1 MPPINTAN
9 LPWACM
15 GDSTAQRLVSKYL
28 LRNSISITVADWL
41 ICNSTYDLEPEAF
54 TLAQTLLP
62 VGPLLA
68 SNRQANTAGHF
79 WPEDS
84 TCLEWL
90 DQQPACSVIY
100 VAFGSFT
107 ISPLGQMMP
116 TPRGFKRGSPLVGW
130 APQQKVLSHPVESY
144 ALVAA
149 EGKAE
154 IVNHMQLK
162 SVAAYLCSLL
172 LGVLTSP
179 CFQHILLLLA
189 FLSHCGW
196 NSVLEGVS
204 NGVPFLCWPYFAD
217 QILTRDTSVMFG
229 GWDWGLNPDER
240 GVILGEEI
248 KNKVDELLIDEKF
261 KARAMELKEMTALN
275 VKEGGKSYS
284 NLMNFIEW
292 IKS

>member
-107 ISPLGQMMP
+107 VFDKAQFRELALGLELCNRPFLWVVRPDITTGANDAYPEGFQERVS
-116 TPRGFKRGSPLVGW
+116 TRGLGT
-130 APQQKVLSHPVESY
+130 
-144 ALVAA
+144 AA
-149 EGKAE
+149 EGSE
-154 IVNHMQLK
+154 P
-162 SVAAYLCSLL
+162 SFCCLL
-172 LGVLTSP
+172 LKPLWLELYHGRSKQWGPLP
-179 CFQHILLLLA
+179 LLA
-189 FLSHCGW
+189 
-196 NSVLEGVS
+196 
-204 NGVPFLCWPYFAD
+204 
-217 QILTRDTSVMFG
+217 
-229 GWDWGLNPDER
+229 
-240 GVILGEEI
+240 
-248 KNKVDELLIDEKF
+248 LL
-261 KARAMELKEMTALN
+261 
-275 VKEGGKSYS
+275 
-284 NLMNFIEW
+284 W
-292 IKS
+292 

>member
-1 MPPINTAN
+1 MPPINTAT
-9 LPWACM
+9 PWACM
-15 GDSTAQRLVSKYL
+15 GDSTAQRLVFEYL

-79 WPEDS
+79 WLEDS

-107 ISPLGQMMP
+107 ISPLVQMMP
-116 TPRGFKRGSPLVGW
+116 TPRGFKRGCPL
-130 APQQKVLSHPVESY
+130 KVLSHP
-144 ALVAA
+144 
-149 EGKAE
+149 
-154 IVNHMQLK
+154 
-162 SVAAYLCSLL
+162 SVAC
-172 LGVLTSP
+172 
-179 CFQHILLLLA
+179 

-196 NSVLEGVS
+196 NSTMEGVS

-217 QILTRDTSVMFG
+217 QFFNQGYICDVWRVGL
-229 GWDWGLNPDER
+229 GLNPDER

-248 KNKVDELLIDEKF
+248 KNKVDKLLIDEKV
-261 KARAMELKEMTALN
+261 KARAMELKEMIALN
-275 VKEGGKSYS
+275 VKEDGKSHN
-284 NLMNFIEW
+284 NLKNFIEW
-292 IKS
+292 IES